1 VNDGRRTI
9 ASLGHEGG
17 NIQEGPFLMEKHEQ
31 LVETAARSP
40 DFADWPHGFGSAHPQ
55 RFFDNAHRYLARGG
69 DVRPESDVKPFV
81 AGRPDYKGDMTR
93 FYTLCLAYEQLKKER
108 VGGNLAELGVYR
120 GNTAALLA
128 IFARRLNS
136 TLYLLDT
143 FTGIS
148 SSDLVGID
156 SGCKVEF
163 HDTTLSD
170 VRALVGDGDEV
181 QYVVGHF
188 PDTIGQLPESSYCL
202 VHLDCDLYLPITAAL
217 TYFYPRMSDGGFMIV
232 HDYGSLH
239 WPGVERAVDEFFQD
253 KPESI
258 VPIADSAGSVVI
270 RKARKPSG
278 QVGL

>member
-1 VNDGRRTI
+1 
-9 ASLGHEGG
+9 
-17 NIQEGPFLMEKHEQ
+17 MEKHEQ
-31 LVETAARSP
+31 ILGSAAIWP
-40 DFADWPHGFGSAHPQ
+40 DFGDWPHGFCSAHPQ
-55 RFFDNAHRYLARGG
+55 RFFDNAQRYLARGG
-69 DVRPESDVKPFV
+69 DLRPEDDVKPFV

-108 VGGNLAELGVYR
+108 VHGNLAELGVYR

-163 HDTTLSD
+163 DDTTISA
-170 VRALVGDGDEV
+170 VRALVGGGDEV
-181 QYVVGHF
+181 QYVIGHF
-188 PDTIGQLPESSYCL
+188 PDTIELLPESKYCL
-202 VHLDCDLYLPITAAL
+202 VHLDCDLYLPVIAAL
-217 TYFYPRMSDGGFMIV
+217 RYFYPRMSDGGFIVV

-239 WPGVERAVDEFFQD
+239 WPGVERAVDEFFLD
-253 KPESI
+253 KPEPL
-258 VPIADSAGSVVI
+258 VPIADSAGSVII

-278 QVGL
+278 QV